1 MINKKLPVSPQECI
15 DCKRQI
21 CTICTYEL
29 DKNGIC
35 NEWEGR
41 IELMNKGINNNNNI
55 IFESNIMRF
64 QPKSNIIDARNKYN
78 DLNEKE
84 FYEQNKDRFMN
95 DSWKEIIVMMEI
107 IILS

>member
-1 MINKKLPVSPQECI
+1 
-15 DCKRQI
+15 
-21 CTICTYEL
+21 
-29 DKNGIC
+29 
-35 NEWEGR
+35 
-41 IELMNKGINNNNNI
+41 MNKGINNNNNI